1 MKQHGL
7 QKEPMKKMTM
17 MMVMVM
23 KMTVGS
29 MSKPAAHARQS
40 SETILKISVFHP
52 HNNSRKLRHRE
63 VKELA

>member
-1 MKQHGL
+1 
-7 QKEPMKKMTM
+7 MTM

-63 VKELA
+63 VKERA